1 MPQLPLP
8 YRWYRP
14 STAINLTLP
23 CRRISVLPTPALWRF
38 PMRFLSPALFR
49 PLYLFLALLLVIPL
63 VSQLA
68 AAQSPPANRKAPPPP
83 PPPPATDQEQFVSYW
98 TAETGWMSELQLRN
112 NAVN

>member
-49 PLYLFLALLLVIPL
+49 PLYLFLALLLVVPL
-63 VSQLA
+63 ASQLTP
-68 AAQSPPANRKAPPPP
+68 AQSSPPIRKAPPPP
-83 PPPPATDQEQFVSYW
+83 PPPPATDQQRFASYW
-98 TAETGWMSELQLRN
+98 TTATGWPTAFHLRN
-112 NAVN
+112 NP